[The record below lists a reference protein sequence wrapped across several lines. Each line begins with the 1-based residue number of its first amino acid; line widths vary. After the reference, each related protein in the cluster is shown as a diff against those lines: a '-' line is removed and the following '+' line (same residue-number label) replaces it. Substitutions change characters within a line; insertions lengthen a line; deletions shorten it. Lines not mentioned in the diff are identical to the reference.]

1 MPAKTE
7 SRALLDTAVAHA
19 QSQPQ
24 PEWGEL
30 EASLGYTVRP
40 FHKQN
45 SDKNKAGA
53 LSTYLGPERGHLWEP
68 SLLMFVSLTGSS
80 QDTGEAPNR

>member
-1 MPAKTE
+1 MLAKTE
-7 SRALLDTAVAHA
+7 SRTLLHTVVAHK

-24 PEWGEL
+24 PEWGGL

-45 SDKNKAGA
+45 SDKN
-53 LSTYLGPERGHLWEP
+53 
-68 SLLMFVSLTGSS
+68 
-80 QDTGEAPNR
+80 